1 MHSLGKIIPFDTYRH
16 LHRVS
21 RETATHTR
29 KQMMNLYVKPHAQH
43 ITPLVPALGT
53 KTLNQLEKPLLQAQK
68 IVVGVHNATRILD
81 VAALF
86 GEPRPNQQFKQ
97 LALLKTFKIFC
108 TTKNPQLKHIIL
120 NAPTMTTLQQKKNQ
134 SPLITNALLLHN
146 SIAGPFM
153 RGGNLLTPDSVY
165 VAPYKKKHLKL
176 PDWPQGRKK
185 LQKEQNHWIIGDLE
199 TISWQKR

>member
-1 MHSLGKIIPFDTYRH
+1 
-16 LHRVS
+16 
-21 RETATHTR
+21 
-29 KQMMNLYVKPHAQH
+29 MMNLYVKPHAQH

-86 GEPRPNQQFKQ
+86 GEPRP
-97 LALLKTFKIFC
+97 
-108 TTKNPQLKHIIL
+108 
-120 NAPTMTTLQQKKNQ
+120 
-134 SPLITNALLLHN
+134 
-146 SIAGPFM
+146 FM